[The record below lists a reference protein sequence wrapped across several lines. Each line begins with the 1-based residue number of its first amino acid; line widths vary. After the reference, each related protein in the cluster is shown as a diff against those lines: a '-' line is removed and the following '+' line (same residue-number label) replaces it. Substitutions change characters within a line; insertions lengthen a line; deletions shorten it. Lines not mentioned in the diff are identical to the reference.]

1 MKIKKEIKI
10 GIFVVVVLVAS
21 FFVINYLRGKDIFN
35 REMDLTA
42 YFDDVEGLVPSALV
56 QLKGYKVGQVASIEY
71 RPDSSDFE
79 VVCAVSKK
87 FRIPKDS
94 RITIFSTSIMG
105 GKGILIDP
113 GTSSEMASDGV
124 VLQGAVQPDLV
135 GSISENIGPLMA
147 ELSQTVQNLN
157 KAVESVNEVLSDEN
171 KANVTAAISDL
182 KKTLANIDRLSASL
196 SGKTSDIENF
206 ITNLGAVSSQLGG
219 VVEKADSTLGSARTF
234 AKNLEKADVESLV
247 KSVTSLSNSIQN
259 PDGTIGRILKD
270 GDIYESADSLIT
282 ELTDLV
288 GKIKENPKKY
298 MKLSVF

>member
-1 MKIKKEIKI
+1 MKIKKEVKI

-42 YFDDVEGLVPSALV
+42 YFDDVEGLVPSAVV
-56 QLKGYKVGQVASIEY
+56 QLKGYKVGQVSAIEY

-79 VVCAVSKK
+79 VICAVSKK

-113 GTSSEMASDGV
+113 GTSSEMASDGD

-147 ELSQTVQNLN
+147 DLSQAVKSLN
-157 KAVESVNEVLSDEN
+157 KALDSVNDVLSEEN
-171 KANVTAAISDL
+171 KENINAAISDL
-182 KKTLANIDRLSASL
+182 KRTLANIDRLSASL
-196 SGKTSDIENF
+196 SGKSSDIENF
-206 ITNLGAVSSQLGG
+206 ITNLSAVSSQLGG
-219 VVEKADSTLGSARTF
+219 VVEKADSTLASVNTF
-234 AKNLEKADVESLV
+234 AKNLEKADVDSLV
-247 KSVTSLSNSIQN
+247 NSVTSLSNSIQD
-259 PDGTIGRILKD
+259 PDGTVGRLLKD
-270 GDIYESADSLIT
+270 GDIYQSADSLIT

-288 GKIKENPKKY
+288 EKIKENPKKY